1 MSSDREVIALDAW
14 GDTLPDWI
22 TVLVQECDRS
32 SQNAVAQKIA
42 FSPAVVSQAIRNR
55 YSGNMRS
62 IESRVRE
69 VFMSAPVLCPA
80 LKTKIESAVCLQYR
94 RRAETWTHGSPF
106 RVKMI
111 RACRACPKFNKS
123 DEE

>member
-32 SQNAVAQKIA
+32 SQNAVAAKM
-42 FSPAVVSQAIRNR
+42 AIRNR
-55 YSGNMRS
+55 YSGNMQS

>member
-32 SQNAVAQKIA
+32 SQNAVAAKIA

-62 IESRVRE
+62 IECRVRE

-80 LKTKIESAVCLQYR
+80 LKPRSRVRSACNTGAALRPGPMAVPSASR
-94 RRAETWTHGSPF
+94 
-106 RVKMI
+106 
-111 RACRACPKFNKS
+111 
-123 DEE
+123 